1 VGADP
6 VMHDRVFELSD
17 LVEIHPLSPALDN
30 GESKA

>member
-1 VGADP
+1 
-6 VMHDRVFELSD
+6 MHDRVFELSD